1 MGRGTW
7 DVADPDLMS
16 SVLCHVHCC
25 MPSLPTQSAARLAF
39 SRTPSRNPPI
49 SQQSARSLRME
60 NAVRQQHEAARGST
74 RQHEAARGSTRQHV
88 VRSRSLARG
97 GRRGRVRA
105 SHWSMSKGSQSFS
118 EEHAHQEEASQRSM
132 P

>member
-49 SQQSARSLRME
+49 SQQSARSLRMRE
-60 NAVRQQHEAARGST
+60 RGAPAARGST

>member
-49 SQQSARSLRME
+49 SQQSARSLRMRE
-60 NAVRQQHEAARGST
+60 RGAP
-74 RQHEAARGSTRQHV
+74 AARGSTRQHV

-132 P
+132 